1 MTKPAILDRRFQE
14 AIDLC
19 VPAIAKQLGLSKLE
33 VACLYGLPETVTKI
47 EGEARWTIVSK
58 SNRDE
63 TYSVTEDH
71 TNPEEVTATCDCQ
84 AGCKGLEC
92 VHINAWSLAL
102 NPSKWVYILESPR
115 YAQALDAIGARL
127 DKYKLGRAVA

>member
-1 MTKPAILDRRFQE
+1 MTKPAILDRGFQE

-71 TNPEEVTATCDCQ
+71 TNPEDVTATCDCQ

-102 NPSKWVYILESPR
+102 NPPSGSTSWSHPGTHRRLMPSVRDWTSTSWVG
-115 YAQALDAIGARL
+115 Q
-127 DKYKLGRAVA
+127 